1 MAKIWELLDQTY
13 SYIGKKRY
21 AEAQSVLDKILY
33 ADPQNVE
40 AWDAYIHIC
49 TTRRDLEGLKN
60 YIARVWETRVRDE
73 DYLQATQRFI
83 LQRVDEKMSRL

>member
-21 AEAQSVLDKILY
+21 QEAQSILDKILS
-33 ADPQNVE
+33 AEPQNVD

-49 TTRRDLEGLKN
+49 TTQRDLEGLKN
-60 YIARVWETRVRDE
+60 YIERVWETRVQDD

-83 LQRVDEKMSRL
+83 LQRVDEKMSSL

>member
-13 SYIGKKRY
+13 YFIGKKHY
-21 AEAQSVLDKILY
+21 AEAQSILDKILY

-40 AWDAYIHIC
+40 AWDAYIRIC

-60 YIARVWETRVRDE
+60 YIATIWETRVQDQ

-83 LQRVDEKMSRL
+83 LQRVDEKMSIL